1 MALTQTFE
9 YLKPAKLAEALALKA
24 EFGPRA
30 RFLAG
35 GTDLVNNLDDET
47 VDPELIIDLKGIGE
61 LGGLESADK
70 RLRIG
75 ALATFSELLES
86 AAVKKKFPLL
96 WEAAGEVASVSVR
109 NRATMVGNLC
119 SCVPC
124 LDSGPPLLLYEA
136 SVALAGPGGNREIPI
151 ADFLRG
157 PRRTALNPDEAVTGV
172 SLPEVPGKH
181 GAAFI
186 KLKRYRGEDLAQ
198 ASVGVIALPGNRWR
212 VAFGSVNPTPIR
224 AAKIEKTLQ
233 GKVLSPQRI
242 SEAVKLV
249 KETVAPLTDVRAG
262 REYRLHMCE
271 VMLERALKAA
281 AARLAGKG
289 PAYGTSLI

>member
-24 EFGPRA
+24 EFGARA

-35 GTDLVNNLDDET
+35 GTDLVNNLDDGT
-47 VDPELIIDLKGIGE
+47 VSPELIIDLKGIGE
-61 LGGLESADK
+61 LGNLKAANK

-75 ALATFSELLES
+75 ALVTFSDLLES

-96 WEAAGEVASVSVR
+96 WEAAGEVASVSIR

-136 SVALAGPGGNREIPI
+136 AVILAGPGGSREISI
-151 ADFLRG
+151 VDFLQG

-181 GAAFI
+181 SAAFV

-198 ASVGVIALPGNRWR
+198 ASVGVIALPENRWR

-224 AAKIEKTLQ
+224 AGKIEKLLQ

-281 AARLAGKG
+281 GARLAGKG